1 MGIPGFRL
9 RRGRVVRKKGRRQA
23 RPTGRS
29 PWRRSSNRCE
39 ERTSQPL
46 PMPVVCIDPPLPLS
60 GLRGGGA
67 WSVLSCN
74 VKKWSCWPCAP
85 RCGGWRSKYCA
96 RFVVWHAHSALPA
109 WISIGVCHEFAQ
121 AYIRATMM
129 CLETSAQNGHLLPK
143 HLPKMGS
150 CYKEIKEASRLPLGS
165 S

>member
-1 MGIPGFRL
+1 VWAYRGLGLDAVASSVKKDGDKRGQQADHHGDGHPINVKKERVSHCLCLLCVSTRL
-9 RRGRVVRKKGRRQA
+9 CHLA
-23 RPTGRS
+23 A
-29 PWRRSSNRCE
+29 C
-39 ERTSQPL
+39 
-46 PMPVVCIDPPLPLS
+46 
-60 GLRGGGA
+60 GGGA